1 MSLVSNAEL
10 REKLDAKQDA
20 GHRSGNKMHQ
30 TYNRKLRIVEPAE

>member
-20 GHRSGNKMHQ
+20 KVIQWLNNE
-30 TYNRKLRIVEPAE
+30 Y

>member
-20 GHRSGNKMHQ
+20 GHRSDKMHS